1 MRYRRADVVDRA
13 IAVLDEHGLDALSM
27 RKLAADLGV
36 QPSALYHHFAN
47 KDALLAAIADE
58 LLDRGRRGT
67 EIVTWEAELRLA
79 CVELRDAMLAC
90 RDGAAL
96 VARAHALGIGAQE
109 PLTRTY
115 DALARAGADEHL
127 ARIGART
134 LVHFV
139 FGHVADEQLQRQARG
154 NAEPAS
160 AESGDFHLG
169 LSLVLDGLRHRLG
182 G

>member
-1 MRYRRADVVDRA
+1 VVARAV
-13 IAVLDEHGLDALSM
+13 AVLDAHGLDDLSM

-36 QPSALYHHFAN
+36 QPSALYHHFAS
-47 KDALLAAIADE
+47 KDALLAAVADE
-58 LLDRGRRGT
+58 LLARGRRAT

-96 VARAHALGIGAQE
+96 VARVHALGIGAQE
-109 PLTRTY
+109 PLSRMY
-115 DALARAGADEHL
+115 DALVRAGADEHL

-139 FGHVADEQLQRQARG
+139 FGHVADEQLQRQADT
-154 NAEPAS
+154 NAPPPVADG
-160 AESGDFHLG
+160 GDFHLG

-182 G
+182 R

>member
-1 MRYRRADVVDRA
+1 MRYRQADVVDRA
-13 IAVLDEHGLDALSM
+13 VAVLDAHGLDDLSM

-36 QPSALYHHFAN
+36 QPSALYHHFAS
-47 KDALLAAIADE
+47 KDALLAAVADE
-58 LLDRGRRGT
+58 LLARGRRAT
-67 EIVTWEAELRLA
+67 EVVTWEAELRLA

-96 VARAHALGIGAQE
+96 VARVHALGIGAQE
-109 PLTRTY
+109 PLERTY
-115 DALARAGADEHL
+115 DALVRAGADEHL

-154 NAEPAS
+154 DAQPAS
-160 AESGDFHLG
+160 AEGGDFHLG